1 MSMIPQIAAA
11 ASSTASSRSHDLRAR
26 RTRQWLQAALIELM
40 KEKSFA
46 DIQIT
51 ELTARAQVSRA
62 AFYLHFRSK
71 EELLLSHVDVI
82 FDEFHAEVSREI
94 ARGKGDRKQF
104 SLLLFQ
110 YWERYA
116 ETLRLVIQAGN
127 PDILLERLKA
137 YLGVMMNE
145 LAAKS
150 GKPAR
155 DPRLQE
161 LIVGYVAGGAY
172 MLLTEWVTQKMSFSA
187 EQMGLLFS
195 ALTAPGETFQ
205 MPR

>member
-1 MSMIPQIAAA
+1 MVSLFDCGCYFRRI
-11 ASSTASSRSHDLRAR
+11 SRRSLARDRAR
-26 RTRQWLQAALIELM
+26 
-40 KEKSFA
+40 
-46 DIQIT
+46 
-51 ELTARAQVSRA
+51 
-62 AFYLHFRSK
+62 
-71 EELLLSHVDVI
+71 
-82 FDEFHAEVSREI
+82 HAWQRRPERL
-94 ARGKGDRKQF
+94 

-137 YLGVMMNE
+137 YLKVMLNE
-145 LAAKS
+145 LA
-150 GKPAR
+150 GKRRQPAR

-172 MLLTEWVTQKMSFSA
+172 MLLTAWVTQKMPFSA

-195 ALTAPGETFQ
+195 ALTAPCETIQ
-205 MPR
+205 LAR

>member
-1 MSMIPQIAAA
+1 MSTIPAAAA
-11 ASSTASSRSHDLRAR
+11 ASSQSQDLRAR
-26 RTRQWLQAALIELM
+26 RTRKWLQAALIELM
-40 KEKSFA
+40 KEKPFQ

-51 ELTARAQVSRA
+51 ELTTRAEVSRA

-82 FDEFHAEVSREI
+82 FDEFHAEVRHEI
-94 ARGKGDRKQF
+94 ARGTQGNVDRKQF
-104 SLLLFQ
+104 SILLFQ

-116 ETLRLVIQAGN
+116 ETLRQVIQAGN

-137 YLGVMMNE
+137 YVGVMLKE
-145 LAAKS
+145 LAAKTRR
-150 GKPAR
+150 PAR

-172 MLLTEWVTQKMSFSA
+172 MLLTAWVTQKMPFSA
-187 EQMGLLFS
+187 EQMGLMFD
-195 ALTAPGETFQ
+195 ALTAPCETFQ

>member
-1 MSMIPQIAAA
+1 MSIN
-11 ASSTASSRSHDLRAR
+11 SRTASSSTNQSNDLRVR
-26 RTRQWLQAALIELM
+26 RTRKWLQAALIELM
-40 KEKSFA
+40 KEKAFPE
-46 DIQIT
+46 IQIT

-94 ARGKGDRKQF
+94 ARGKGDRNQF
-104 SLLLFQ
+104 SRLLFQ

-116 ETLRLVIQAGN
+116 DTLRLVVQAGN

-137 YLGVMMNE
+137 YLEVLMNE

-150 GKPAR
+150 GRPAR

-161 LIVGYVAGGAY
+161 L
-172 MLLTEWVTQKMSFSA
+172 
-187 EQMGLLFS
+187 
-195 ALTAPGETFQ
+195 
-205 MPR
+205 